1 MLRSFWVLL
10 SSKFWFAFCSHPPT
24 ICFFFIRGGRK
35 SKSYKMMDVQDK
47 TINRDQ
53 NNLTTPMKAKEK
65 VNKKSPLKKIKL

>member
-1 MLRSFWVLL
+1 MFV
-10 SSKFWFAFCSHPPT
+10 
-24 ICFFFIRGGRK
+24 IRGGRK

-65 VNKKSPLKKIKL
+65 VNKKSPLKKFKI

>member
-10 SSKFWFAFCSHPPT
+10 SSKCLLCLFLLA
-24 ICFFFIRGGRK
+24 IAMFFIRGGRK

-65 VNKKSPLKKIKL
+65 VNKKSPLKKFKL

>member
-1 MLRSFWVLL
+1 MY
-10 SSKFWFAFCSHPPT
+10 CSD
-24 ICFFFIRGGRK
+24 ISRRGGK

-65 VNKKSPLKKIKL
+65 VLKKSPLKKIKL

>member
-10 SSKFWFAFCSHPPT
+10 SSKLGF
-24 ICFFFIRGGRK
+24 CFFFHQLTLSVITRGGRK